1 MIKRYFWSL
10 VPPFA
15 MLGSVLLIGTTIFKE
30 LFSVGYKTAASGLS
44 LLNYVPESQGL
55 TLDLWSIYESVA
67 ETTLWEWTSLLQL
80 CLYAA
85 VTWYLYSSLK
95 FRNDSALFR
104 GIEDKYSQPDQHL
117 KRICQSWTSS
127 MPSLGC
133 HPSGVLFAHGVAY
146 VNVRP
151 RMFEELPLVENPR
164 RRNTVELPSSY
175 PWWCSIRRY
184 RYPRQYHLRLRIARV
199 KGDPRN
205 ILRRQRKEGVRE
217 QKQEKKRHQRRRKEE
232 KESRRPERRR
242 NQAKFCL
249 LKKLVQTS
257 CPNEQDDLERE
268 LNGLK
273 DEETWA
279 EYGIQQPNHWKS
291 PSDEELLE
299 DYERNKN
306 KYLHHTY
313 LQYELKYGVDLEDL
327 LAGFIIPKSMH
338 QGKKDVLSS
347 TFLQPVSSLPR
358 VTQALI
364 AADDLVSD
372 ALSCADRLRGVYI
385 NVDTKD
391 DLPIVIDTGASF
403 SLTPNLEDF
412 VTKPIACGTK
422 SLNGLSSKT
431 PVLGV
436 GQVKWKVRDLNG
448 TTKTILVSA
457 YYVPDTQIRLLSPQS
472 YFQEHGKG
480 HVSFDG
486 FQVKML
492 LPDGDTLTFPYQAAN
507 NLPMMLTA
515 NRLVDEAAH
524 IISEEEDE
532 FLSEDMSV
540 FLNVAHENNANLT
553 RAEKKLLLWHAKT
566 GHANMKWLL
575 NLSKWKKKEGHLE
588 MGPLPAKQD
597 EFKSCDRPKC
607 AVCQL
612 SKQHRRSPRSDAA
625 TQQPSSKKG
634 KQRKE
639 KELMIGD
646 LKPGDKVSVDQ
657 YISAVPGRLAHT
669 FGGEKTSKQYVGGT
683 LFVDHASGYVYV
695 KHQTSTGTRETVKSK
710 HSFEREIGEY
720 GHKVKSYHA
729 DNHPFSSKGFM
740 DDIESRKQTIDY
752 SAVGAHHQNGAAERA
767 IQTIT
772 TWARAMLLHQMLHW
786 PDEADHKLWPF
797 AMDHAVYLW
806 NHLPREDTKQA
817 PIELMSGAKI
827 DHHQWFRR
835 LHVWGSPVYVLDPKL
850 QDGKK
855 IPKWDARA
863 RRGMYLGT
871 SPTHSSLVSRVLN
884 LQTGHVSP
892 QYHVVIDDL
901 FTTVPNADQGGLFDV
916 ADFDATTWN
925 RLVETGY
932 EQHLDEDGLASGNR
946 HDRRNR
952 PTLANEWLNP
962 VERRARKS
970 RRAAREA
977 RLRQRIAEERRH
989 RAERNRHVTFEVSEG
1004 ENVDDDDG
1012 TASFLPNPPSQADP
1026 IDDDSVNDPALTEN
1040 MDDEQSVVEGPD
1052 AEENDPG
1059 ESDSEGAATPPTS
1072 TSRTGRVRKQNPKYF
1087 GDDFANVAELGKKKI
1102 KHSALD
1108 RQFFAGLKWAEAI
1121 DTLKGDN
1128 FGRMWREAC
1137 EPFYDHETGLQDDLH
1152 PMILAAKANSEDNPN
1167 WNEAMNGPLR
1177 QGYWKAAEN
1186 EIVALENKD
1195 SWDVIDRTEEMNVLP
1210 STWAFKCKRFPDG
1223 SVRKLKARFCVRGDR
1238 QIQDVDFHETWAPVV
1253 NWNTVRLMLILSQVL
1268 GLSTKQVDYTTA
1280 FLHAPIEEE
1289 VFVAMPRGFSEPNKV
1304 LKLKR
1309 CLYGLRQAPRNF
1321 FQFLQSNLEDIGFEP
1336 QTEVDPCLFI
1346 SKNCICLVYVDD
1358 TLFFSPEPKYIDE
1371 AIAKLRGKGME
1382 LEEEASVAGFL
1393 GVHIDRNAE
1402 TGAITLTQKGLIKR
1416 IVDALGVQKTSPT
1429 PAHVDPLAIDA
1440 EGDPPDGLY
1449 NYASVVGML
1458 LYLSGHS
1465 RPDIC
1470 FAVSQVARFIHGNRR
1485 SHEVAIERIGQYLK
1499 ATMDK
1504 GLILNPRNDFD
1515 IDCYVDADFAGLW
1528 TVEDHKNPE
1537 SVRSRAGYAICICGC
1552 PIIWKSQLMRPIAAS
1567 TMEAEYNA
1575 LALSMRDVLPLQ
1587 ELFKTIGHAVGIGKT
1602 FCTQFSTTIHED
1614 NQGAQKLAC
1623 MEPGHHTPRSKS
1635 FWVRSHWFRQYLKPT
1650 RTTVVYINTKLQKAD
1665 ILTKGLTKEKF
1676 LHCRKLLCGW

>member
-1 MIKRYFWSL
+1 M
-10 VPPFA
+10 
-15 MLGSVLLIGTTIFKE
+15 
-30 LFSVGYKTAASGLS
+30 SGLCH
-44 LLNYVPESQGL
+44 LHYVPESQGL
-55 TLDLWSIYESVA
+55 TLDIWSAYKSVA
-67 ETTLWEWTSLLQL
+67 ETTLCEWACILQL
-80 CLYAA
+80 GLYAA
-85 VTWYLYSSLK
+85 VIWYLYSSLK
-95 FRNDSALFR
+95 YRNDSVLFR
-104 GIEDKYSQPDQHL
+104 GLDDEYIQPDQHL
-117 KRICQSWTSS
+117 KRKCQSWKQSIPRWGLRPSGVLYALVAPPS
-127 MPSLGC
+127 MPRVGC
-133 HPSGVLFAHGVAY
+133 RPSGVLFAHGEAY
-146 VNVRP
+146 VNVHQP
-151 RMFEELPLVENPR
+151 RRMYVELPSVEKPR
-164 RRNTVELPSSY
+164 RKITVELPSAY
-175 PWWCSIRRY
+175 PWWCGIRRY

-199 KGDPRN
+199 KGDPRK

-217 QKQEKKRHQRRRKEE
+217 QKQERKRQERRRKEDY
-232 KESRRPERRR
+232 ESRRPERRR
-242 NQAKFCL
+242 KGAAQGRKKTRFRL
-249 LKKLVQTS
+249 LKKLVRAKS
-257 CPNEQDDLERE
+257 PKEQDVLQRE
-268 LNGLK
+268 LKSLK
-273 DEETWA
+273 EEDFWGD
-279 EYGIQQPNHWKS
+279 YDVKQPSHWES

-299 DYERNKN
+299 DYERTKN
-306 KYLHHTY
+306 RYLHHSY
-313 LQYELKYGVDLEDL
+313 LQYESQYGVVLDEL
-327 LAGFIIPKSMH
+327 LADFRPNTKHHAM
-338 QGKKDVLSS
+338 KDVLSS

-372 ALSCADRLRGVYI
+372 VSCADRLRSVYI
-385 NVDTKD
+385 NVDSKGE
-391 DLPIVIDTGASF
+391 LPIVIDTGASF

-422 SLNGLSSKT
+422 SLNGLSSIT
-431 PVLGV
+431 PVLGIGEV
-436 GQVKWKVRDLNG
+436 EWKIRDMHG
-448 TTKTILVSA
+448 TIKSIRVSA
-457 YYVPDTQIRLLSPQS
+457 YYVPDTNIRLLSPQS

-480 HVSFDG
+480 EVCFDS
-486 FQVKML
+486 FQVKMT
-492 LPDGDTLTFPYQAAN
+492 LPDGDTLFFPYQAGN

-524 IISEEEDE
+524 IITDEEEE
-532 FLSEDMSV
+532 FLPEDMSV

-553 RAEKKLLLWHAKT
+553 KAEKKLLLWHAKT
-566 GHANMKWLL
+566 GHANMNWLL
-575 NLSKWKKKEGHLE
+575 KLCKWTKTEGHPV
-588 MGPLPAKQD
+588 MGPLPAKKD
-597 EFKSCDRPKC
+597 EFKSCKSPKC

-612 SKQHRRSPRSDAA
+612 AKQRRRSPRSDAA
-625 TQQPSSKKG
+625 QQQPGSKTG

-639 KELMIGD
+639 KEMMVD
-646 LKPGDKVSVDQ
+646 NLKPGDKVSIDQ
-657 YISAVPGRLAHT
+657 YLSAVPGRLAHT
-669 FGGEKTSKQYVGGT
+669 FGEEKTSKQYVGGT
-683 LFVDHASGYVYV
+683 LFVDHATGFVHA

-710 HSFEREIGEY
+710 HSFESEVGEY
-720 GHKVKSYHA
+720 GHKVKSYRA
-729 DNHPFSSKGFM
+729 DNHPFSSKGFL
-740 DDIESRKQTIDY
+740 DDIESHKQTIDY
-752 SAVGAHHQNGAAERA
+752 SAVGAKHQNGVAERA

-817 PIELMSGAKI
+817 PIELMGGAKI
-827 DHHQWFRR
+827 DHHQWFKR
-835 LHVWGSPVYVLDPKL
+835 LHVWGSPVYVLDPRL

-855 IPKWDARA
+855 IPKWDVRA
-863 RRGMYLGT
+863 RRGMYVGV

-884 LQTGHVSP
+884 LQTGYVSP

-916 ADFDATTWN
+916 AEFDATTWQS
-925 RLVETGY
+925 LVETGY
-932 EQHLDEDGLASGNR
+932 EKHLDEEGLASGSR
-946 HDRRNR
+946 HDRRKR

-962 VERRARKS
+962 VEKRARKS
-970 RRAAREA
+970 RRAACEA
-977 RLRQRIAEERRH
+977 QGGNIDAED
-989 RAERNRHVTFEVSEG
+989 NP
-1004 ENVDDDDG
+1004 
-1012 TASFLPNPPSQADP
+1012 ASAPPNPPSHDDLN
-1026 IDDDSVNDPALTEN
+1026 DDDSDGEPAIHS
-1040 MDDEQSVVEGPD
+1040 DDEQSVVEGHEAKD
-1052 AEENDPG
+1052 EDPG
-1059 ESDSEGAATPPTS
+1059 EESESEGAAAPSLPTS
-1072 TSRTGRVRKQNPKYF
+1072 RVRKKNPKYF

-1102 KHSALD
+1102 RHSALD
-1108 RQFFAGLKWAEAI
+1108 RQFFANLKWAEAI
-1121 DTLKGDN
+1121 NTIKGDN
-1128 FGRMWREAC
+1128 FGRMWRAAC
-1137 EPFYDHETGLQDDLH
+1137 EPYHDHDTGLQDDLH

-1177 QGYWKAAEN
+1177 QGYWKAAED
-1186 EIVALENKD
+1186 EIEALKKKE
-1195 SWDVIDRTEEMNVLP
+1195 SWDVVDRTEGMNVLP
-1210 STWAFKCKRFPDG
+1210 STWAFKCKRYPDG

-1289 VFVAMPRGFSEPNKV
+1289 VYVAMPRGFSEPNKV

-1309 CLYGLRQAPRNF
+1309 CLYGLKQSPRNF

-1358 TLFFSPEPKYIDE
+1358 TLFFSPEQKYIDE
-1371 AIAKLRGKGME
+1371 AIAKLREKGME

-1393 GVHIDRNAE
+1393 GVHIERNEE

-1440 EGDPPDGLY
+1440 EGDLPDGLY

-1499 ATMDK
+1499 GTMDK
-1504 GLILNPRNDFD
+1504 GLILTPREDFD

-1528 TVEDHKNPE
+1528 NVEEHTNPE

-1587 ELFKTIGHAVGIGKT
+1587 ELFKTIGHAVGIGKE

-1650 RTTVVYINTKLQKAD
+1650 RTKVVYIKTNLQKAD
-1665 ILTKGLTKEKF
+1665 ILTKGLTKDKF
-1676 LHCRKLLCGW
+1676 LRCRKLLCGW